1 MRQRFEIN
9 DLSKK
14 WMLEHFKKK
23 GIAFNES
30 SMISILNN
38 ENSSFYTKQQAGI
51 ALREIGTT
59 NSLKALKKCINLGN
73 KDLQAISILTIAQ
86 IGNKESTEFIL
97 SLLKEKR
104 IQIAYVL
111 WALFAIDDK
120 NAVPEIQKYVESRMK
135 IDKRPSSN
143 KLSSVHYGIVMI
155 ENYGQE
161 SDSRTE
167 ILEFYKS
174 NWDKLNI
181 QQKNILK
188 NNTEFYNNN

>member
-104 IQIAYVL
+104 IQY
-111 WALFAIDDK
+111 
-120 NAVPEIQKYVESRMK
+120 
-135 IDKRPSSN
+135 
-143 KLSSVHYGIVMI
+143 
-155 ENYGQE
+155 
-161 SDSRTE
+161 
-167 ILEFYKS
+167 
-174 NWDKLNI
+174 
-181 QQKNILK
+181 
-188 NNTEFYNNN
+188 

>member
-1 MRQRFEIN
+1 
-9 DLSKK
+9 
-14 WMLEHFKKK
+14 MLEHFKKK